1 MTAAPA
7 ESPLFQPPSSQPPS
21 SQPLSSLPQ
30 LTRHVTSGGARIYT
44 VSVNA
49 FPHLSANVFLIV
61 VGNAAAPSYTALLDT
76 GGHDPGSTQGLARGQ
91 EAVREQHSEA
101 WSWETLSRVV
111 ISHVHP
117 DHLAGLPFVQT
128 LTDAPTAA
136 HALDLATIQNP
147 EAARD
152 AAMLRTEVL
161 LAWAGIDGEY
171 AARFRNRARN
181 LMLPRAARIDTA
193 LHGSELLD
201 GQFEVIHTPGHA
213 GGQVCLRLHDVL
225 LCADHLLPHNSPPLM
240 PERAHVGGGL
250 ANYLVSLSRIEAL
263 EGVTLAL
270 GGHGGPMPD
279 WRGRIRQLRER
290 YQGKLQAVLD
300 AADQPV
306 TVHDLTLRLYPD
318 ISRVQALLLL
328 DQTGA
333 LAEYLAATGQLRE
346 QETDGQASL
355 FQRL

>member
-7 ESPLFQPPSSQPPS
+7 VSPSSQPPS
-21 SQPLSSLPQ
+21 SQPQ

-44 VSVNA
+44 VSINA

-61 VGNAAAPSYTALLDT
+61 MGDPAAPSYIALLDT
-76 GGHDPGSTQGLARGQ
+76 GSHDPGSTQGLARGL
-91 EAVREQHSEA
+91 EAVHEQHAEA
-101 WSWETLSRVV
+101 WSWDTLSRVV

-128 LTDAPTAA
+128 LTDALTAA
-136 HALDLATIQNP
+136 HALDVATIQNP

-152 AAMLRTEVL
+152 AAILRTEAL
-161 LAWAGIDGEY
+161 LAWAGISGAGANVSGIGEDY
-171 AARFRNRARN
+171 ATRFRSRARN

-193 LHGSELLD
+193 LHGGELLD

-213 GGQVCLRLHDVL
+213 GGQVCLRLHDTL

-270 GGHGGPMPD
+270 GGHGGPMPN

-290 YQGKLQAVLD
+290 YQDKLQAVLD

-318 ISRVQALLLL
+318 IGRVQALLLL

-355 FQRL
+355 FQRV

>member
-1 MTAAPA
+1 MAAVPS
-7 ESPLFQPPSSQPPS
+7 ESPSSHPLSSQPK
-21 SQPLSSLPQ
+21 

-44 VSVNA
+44 LTINA
-49 FPHLSANVFLIV
+49 FPHLSANAFLMV
-61 VGNAAAPSYTALLDT
+61 VGDVAAPVYTALLDT
-76 GGHDPGSTQGLARGQ
+76 GSSDAGSTQGLVRGL
-91 EAVREQHSEA
+91 EAVREQHGET

-128 LTDAPTAA
+128 LTAALTAA
-136 HALDLATIQNP
+136 HALDVATVRDP

-152 AAMLRTEVL
+152 AAIPRTEAL
-161 LAWAGIDGEY
+161 LTWAGIDGDY
-171 AARFRNRARN
+171 AARFRNRARS
-181 LMLPRAARIDTA
+181 LMLPQAARIDTV
-193 LHGSELLD
+193 LHGGEFLD
-201 GQFEVIHTPGHA
+201 GQFEVVHTPGHA
-213 GGQVCLRLHDVL
+213 GGHICLRLHDIL

-279 WRGRIRQLRER
+279 WRGRIRQLHER
-290 YQGKLQAVLD
+290 YQDKLQAVLD